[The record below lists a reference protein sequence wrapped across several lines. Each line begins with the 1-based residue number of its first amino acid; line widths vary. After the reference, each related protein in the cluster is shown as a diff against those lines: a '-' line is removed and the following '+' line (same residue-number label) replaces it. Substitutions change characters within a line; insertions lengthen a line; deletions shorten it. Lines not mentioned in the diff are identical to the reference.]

1 MRKVTRGK
9 EKGKYN
15 QRELDV
21 IVEEVLNNPDLAADS
36 SKIGFV
42 TPYRKQA
49 DTAGRQLPK
58 GIESDTVHKYQGLS
72 LIHILFIFSTSTGT
86 LPSA

>member
-1 MRKVTRGK
+1 MPLVLYKTVEGNHMRKVTRGK

-21 IVEEVLNNPDLAADS
+21 IEKRFLNNPDLAADS

-58 GIESDTVHKYQGLS
+58 GIESNK
-72 LIHILFIFSTSTGT
+72 I
-86 LPSA
+86 A